1 MAQHNSPD
9 DSMFVGIDL
18 GGTSVKVGLVS
29 LEGKMLFRS
38 QREISDRSPEAV
50 IALCAALAK
59 ECVADHGSNWTHV
72 TSVGIGCP
80 GQISQGIVH
89 AAANFP
95 HWKDVTLQAS
105 LHELLHVPTVLVNDA
120 DAAVA
125 AEHWVGAAATVKNFV
140 MLTLGTGVGFG
151 IVNNDEIV
159 SGGTGCIEG
168 GHVIMVPNGRLC
180 GCTQRGCLEQYSSA
194 SALITQAKLRAVSS
208 EVATTLSTV
217 PVESITAKLV
227 FELADNG
234 DDVCNELVAEVADYL
249 GLACVN
255 FCRTLDPEMIVFS
268 GGLAEAGEPFMQRIR
283 DAYTKYTWTKLP
295 NPVVIEKASVGYDSG
310 IIGAAAFAFRM
321 CSKRFINGH
330 H

>member
-1 MAQHNSPD
+1 
-9 DSMFVGIDL
+9 MFVGIDL

-29 LEGKMLFRS
+29 LEGKMLFRA
-38 QREISDRSPEAV
+38 QREISDREPDAV

-72 TSVGIGCP
+72 TSVGVGCP
-80 GQISQGIVH
+80 GQISSGIVH

-95 HWKDVTLQAS
+95 NWKDVPLQES
-105 LHELLHVPTVLVNDA
+105 LKTSLGVPTILVNDA

-125 AEHWVGAAATVKNFV
+125 AEHWVGAAASTKNFV

-159 SGGTGCIEG
+159 AGGTGCIEG
-168 GHVIMVPNGRLC
+168 GHIIMVPNGRLC

-194 SALITQAKLRAVSS
+194 SALIGQAKLRASSS
-208 EVATTLSTV
+208 EVMTRLASV
-217 PVESITAKLV
+217 PIETITAKMV
-227 FELADNG
+227 FGFADEG

-283 DAYTKYTWTKLP
+283 DAYNKYTWTRLP

-321 CSKRFINGH
+321 SSKRFISSH
-330 H
+330 F